1 MMNNKIFLALLLVIL
16 LGSHPSFC
24 QNETSGYTYKYFGI
38 QLGYIKSD
46 RLGIFPGTSEFTEA
60 TLAPV
65 IGLVLNPI
73 DNQVFQLHLELN
85 YSQKGM
91 IVMDDTDNE
100 RYNLNYTYY
109 QFSPNFRF
117 RHYRFHSIKPFFET
131 GVSLDFMELNSRTY
145 ILPYL
150 NLGFGLEWINE
161 NWEYHLRSQYQAGIN
176 PSPQETIG
184 RERRFNRLGAASI
197 TFGLMRRF

>member
-1 MMNNKIFLALLLVIL
+1 MLFVLLLGL
-16 LGSHPSFC
+16 LLSSYPSIC
-24 QNETSGYTYKYFGI
+24 QNETSGYTYKYFGL

-65 IGLVLNPI
+65 IGLVINPI
-73 DNQVFQLHLELN
+73 DNQVFHLHLELN

-91 IVMDDTDNE
+91 IVMHNANNE
-100 RYNLNYTYY
+100 RYDLNYKYY

-117 RHYRFHSIKPFFET
+117 RHYRFHPIKPFIET
-131 GVSLDFMELNSRTY
+131 GISLDFMELNSKAY
-145 ILPYL
+145 ILSYL

-176 PSPQETIG
+176 PSPQETLG